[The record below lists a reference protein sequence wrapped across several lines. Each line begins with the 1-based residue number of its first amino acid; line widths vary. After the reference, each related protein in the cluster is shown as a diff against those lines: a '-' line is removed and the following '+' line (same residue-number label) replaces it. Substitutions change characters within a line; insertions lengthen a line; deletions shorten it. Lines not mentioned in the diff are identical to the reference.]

1 MDISQQKRNRKVI
14 KQSITRHYNFA
25 FGSEAQNAT
34 IHILCTRITLLDD
47 TCKEY
52 LNISNSIIMYGTDEQ
67 STAQEKAYEEVEEK
81 YIQPRARTD
90 SASEIKRLL
99 DTTVRALAVLKLPTN
114 HWDHILVYMLS
125 NKLNNETT
133 KQLEL
138 KATTST
144 FRTFNELKQ
153 FLEQRYRALEISR
166 EAEQLLHSIE
176 VSDGNYTEAWK
187 ILQDRYENERQ
198 IINSHLKALFQQPR
212 ARTDSASEIKRLLDT
227 TVKHVRALAVLKLPT
242 DHWDHILVYTLSNK
256 LDDETRKQWE
266 LKATT
271 TTFPTFNELKQFLE
285 QRYRA
290 LEISVSNMWK
300 QRTQQNIG
308 KLSNT
313 LKAHSVTVLSCP
325 VCKEAHHVFYC
336 PAFQKQNVKT
346 RKVTIKN
353 AGLCFNCFKG
363 NHSVKDCKSTST
375 CKHCR
380 KKHNTMLHE
389 DESPAQVSASNAAS
403 SCITANC
410 NTSEVI
416 ITHHASET
424 QQKTVLLATAV
435 IFRVC
440 FPTIVEEETQEKRK
454 ILSAKI

>member
-25 FGSEAQNAT
+25 FSSETQNAT
-34 IHILCTRITLLDD
+34 IHILSTRITLLDD
-47 TCKEY
+47 TWKEY
-52 LNISNSIIMYGTDEQ
+52 LNISNNIIMYGTDEQ
-67 STAQEKAYEEVEEK
+67 STAQEKDYEEVEEK
-81 YIQPRARTD
+81 YIQTATSTQASPRQ
-90 SASEIKRLL
+90 SNASFEGQVNSSSIKLPKI
-99 DTTVRALAVLKLPTN
+99 KLPTFDGDYLEWIKFKDLFSAIVHN
-114 HWDHILVYMLS
+114 NATLT
-125 NKLNNETT
+125 NAQKLHY
-133 KQLEL
+133 L
-138 KATTST
+138 KSV
-144 FRTFNELKQ
+144 LKG
-153 FLEQRYRALEISR
+153 
-166 EAEQLLHSIE
+166 EAEQHSIE

-242 DHWDHILVYTLSNK
+242 DHWDDILVYTLSNK

-271 TTFPTFNELKQFLE
+271 TTFPTFNELMQFLE

-290 LEISVSNMWK
+290 LEISVSNMLK

-308 KLSNT
+308 KLSTT

-363 NHSVKDCKSTST
+363 NHSVKDCKSTAT
-375 CKHCR
+375 CKH
-380 KKHNTMLHE
+380 
-389 DESPAQVSASNAAS
+389 
-403 SCITANC
+403 
-410 NTSEVI
+410 
-416 ITHHASET
+416 
-424 QQKTVLLATAV
+424 
-435 IFRVC
+435 
-440 FPTIVEEETQEKRK
+440 
-454 ILSAKI
+454 

>member
-1 MDISQQKRNRKVI
+1 M
-14 KQSITRHYNFA
+14 F
-25 FGSEAQNAT
+25 
-34 IHILCTRITLLDD
+34 
-47 TCKEY
+47 
-52 LNISNSIIMYGTDEQ
+52 GTDEQ
-67 STAQEKAYEEVEEK
+67 STAQEKDYEEVEEK
-81 YIQPRARTD
+81 YIQARSKLSSLIDEKAPITETSTQALPRQSNASFEGQAN
-90 SASEIKRLL
+90 SASIKLPKIEL
-99 DTTVRALAVLKLPTN
+99 PTFDGDYLEWIKFKDLFSAIVHNNATLTNAQKLHYLKSVLKG
-114 HWDHILVYMLS
+114 
-125 NKLNNETT
+125 
-133 KQLEL
+133 
-138 KATTST
+138 
-144 FRTFNELKQ
+144 
-153 FLEQRYRALEISR
+153 
-166 EAEQLLHSIE
+166 EAEQLLHFIE
-176 VSDGNYTEAWK
+176 VSEGNYTESWK

-198 IINSHLKALFQQPR
+198 IINSHFKALFQQPR

-353 AGLCFNCFKG
+353 AGLRFNCFKG
-363 NHSVKDCKSTST
+363 NHSVKGS
-375 CKHCR
+375 
-380 KKHNTMLHE
+380 
-389 DESPAQVSASNAAS
+389 SNAAS

-435 IFRVC
+435 VNVIDSFGTKHKARLLLDNGSQSSFVSEAFVQRTRLSQETGKLRVIGLGQ
-440 FPTIVEEETQEKRK
+440 TDSGVTKGIVKLQLQSIYDQFSLQINAFVLPKLTS
-454 ILSAKI
+454 ILPAVKVNISD